1 MNKAAE
7 VFSPGEFLAAE
18 LEAREWSQIEFSE
31 IIGRPTTLVSGII
44 TGKKQITPDTAIQ
57 LGDALGTGPEVW
69 MNLESQYQLFKVRD
83 KAVNTISRKAKL
95 YEKFPVR
102 EMIKRGWVEAAD
114 NIEILEQQFK
124 KFFNISDLEASPA
137 FSHSAKKTNA
147 HDAIT
152 PKQLAWLY
160 RAKMLASSQ
169 VTKKYDATA
178 LSNSIPK
185 LSALLAAPEETRHVS
200 KILTECGVKYV
211 IVEPFPG
218 SKIDG
223 ACFWLDNGQPVIA
236 LSLRL
241 DRIDIFWFVLRHEI
255 EHVLQGH
262 GKEVGYILDSDSE
275 EQSLDAIAEEED
287 IANLAGDDFCV
298 PKKELENFYARVFPL
313 FSEHKVKMFAQRLGI
328 HIGIVVGQL
337 QKRLG
342 RHDYLRGKGYQV
354 KIRNHA
360 TIGALT
366 DGWGFVENN

>member
-7 VFSPGEFLAAE
+7 IFSPGDFLAAE

-31 IIGRPTTLVSGII
+31 IIGRPATLVSGII

-83 KAVNTISRKAKL
+83 KAANTIPRKAKL

-102 EMIKRGWVEAAD
+102 EMIKRGWVETAD
-114 NIEILEQQFK
+114 NIEILEQQFL
-124 KFFNISDLEASPA
+124 KFFNISDLDASPV

-147 HDAIT
+147 LDTVT

-169 VTKKYDATA
+169 VTKKYDAIA

-200 KILTECGVKYV
+200 KILTDCGVKYV

-262 GKEVGYILDSDSE
+262 GKETGYILDSDSE
-275 EQSLDAIAEEED
+275 EQGIDAKTEEENV
-287 IANLAGDDFCV
+287 ANLAGDNFCV
-298 PKKELENFYARVFPL
+298 PKIELENFYDRLFPL
-313 FSEHKVKMFAQRLGI
+313 FSEHKVKLFAQRLGI

-337 QKRLG
+337 QKRLD
-342 RHDYLRGKGYQV
+342 RHEYLRGKGYQV
-354 KIRNHA
+354 KIRDHA
-360 TIGALT
+360 IIGALT

>member
-7 VFSPGEFLAAE
+7 IFSPGEFLAAE

-31 IIGRPTTLVSGII
+31 IIGRPATLVSAII

-57 LGDALGTGPEVW
+57 LGDALGTGAEVW
-69 MNLESQYQLFKVRD
+69 MNLESQYQLSKVRD
-83 KAVNTISRKAKL
+83 KAVNTISRKARL

-114 NIEILEQQFK
+114 NIEVLEQQFK
-124 KFFNISDLEASPA
+124 KFFNIPDLDTSPS

-147 HDAIT
+147 LDAIT

-160 RAKMLASSQ
+160 RARMLASSQ
-169 VTKKYDATA
+169 VTNKYDETA
-178 LSNSIPK
+178 LRNSIPK

-200 KILTECGVKYV
+200 KILTDCGVKYV
-211 IVEPFPG
+211 IVEAFSG

-262 GKEVGYILDSDSE
+262 GKKTGYILDSDSE
-275 EQSLDAIAEEED
+275 EQGLDAITEEENV
-287 IANLAGDDFCV
+287 ANLAGDDFCV
-298 PKKELENFYARVFPL
+298 PKIELENFYDRLFPL
-313 FSEHKVKMFAQRLGI
+313 FSENKVNLFAQRLGI
-328 HIGIVVGQL
+328 HMGIVVGQL
-337 QKRLG
+337 QKKLN
-342 RHDYLRGKGYQV
+342 RHEYLRGKGYQV
-354 KIRNHA
+354 KIRQHA
-360 TIGALT
+360 TIGALA